1 MLYLILRTQEVLNR
15 DMLNQ
20 TEGMIK
26 RLMVKRLS
34 VCGLLVPY
42 LLRLQI
48 QARLSFVVCWNCV
61 AGCKEGSAS

>member
-1 MLYLILRTQEVLNR
+1 MLDQI
-15 DMLNQ
+15 
-20 TEGMIK
+20 EGMIK

-34 VCGLLVPY
+34 VCSLLVPY

-61 AGCKEGSAS
+61 SGSKEGSAS

>member
-1 MLYLILRTQEVLNR
+1 
-15 DMLNQ
+15 MLNQ

>member
-1 MLYLILRTQEVLNR
+1 
-15 DMLNQ
+15 MLNQ

-48 QARLSFVVCWNCV
+48 QAGLSFVVCWNCV
-61 AGCKEGSAS
+61 AGSKEGSAS